1 MRGQQARYKVNEHY
15 LEFHSVLNV
24 KVRQFLLKYIFKII
38 WKYKCK
44 RSTLYLAVYCM
55 DLYLSKTT
63 NFQNSMDAVPVAQAC
78 LHIAMKYE

>member
-1 MRGQQARYKVNEHY
+1 
-15 LEFHSVLNV
+15 
-24 KVRQFLLKYIFKII
+24 
-38 WKYKCK
+38 
-44 RSTLYLAVYCM
+44 M